1 MHIRKASLADAAAI
15 ARVHVASWR
24 TTYPSLVP
32 DSVLVSH
39 LSESRRGA
47 QWEHI
52 LGNPHSPECV
62 FVAEDDR
69 GQVVGFA
76 SGGPTRSADP
86 AYAGE
91 LYAIYLLQSTQGQGV
106 GTLLT
111 QTVMR
116 DLAGRGMRSI
126 IVWALKGNPA
136 CQFYEKM
143 GGHFVRETTFTMGD
157 AELWEVAYGW
167 ADIGPS
173 VES

>member
-1 MHIRKASLADAAAI
+1 MTIRVATLADAAAI

-24 TTYPSLVP
+24 TTYPGLVP
-32 DSVLVSH
+32 DAVLAN
-39 LSESRRGA
+39 LSEARRA
-47 QWEHI
+47 TQWSHT
-52 LGNPHSPECV
+52 LSDPQCVECV
-62 FVAEDDR
+62 FVATDDA
-69 GQVVGFA
+69 GQIVGFA

-86 AYAGE
+86 AYVGE
-91 LYAIYLLQSTQGQGV
+91 LYAIYMLQFMQGRGL

-111 QTVMR
+111 QTVLR
-116 DLAGRGMRSI
+116 DLAGRGMRSM

-143 GGHFVRETTFTMGD
+143 GGQFVRETTFTMGE

-167 ADIGPS
+167 PDIGPC